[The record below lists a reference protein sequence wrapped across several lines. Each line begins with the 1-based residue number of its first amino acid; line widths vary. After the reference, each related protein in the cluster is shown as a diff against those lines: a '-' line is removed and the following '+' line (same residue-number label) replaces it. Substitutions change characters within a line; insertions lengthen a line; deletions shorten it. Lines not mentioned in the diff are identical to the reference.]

1 MESKV
6 KTEAWF
12 LLCFTALYVV
22 LAAISLSVWPKE
34 IIPPIYLPFAL
45 LFAGVLVYGKRVF
58 PAIVLGVIVTVLL
71 QGGSLFEALLLS
83 TIDLFYA
90 FIMIFATRWTL
101 GEKRMIDEVIATR
114 NFLLLVILIALPLY
128 SILGSTI

>member
-1 MESKV
+1 MIFQRSFVLSKV

-12 LLCFTALYVV
+12 LLCFTTLYIV

-58 PAIVLGVIVTVLL
+58 PAIVLGVIVSVLL
-71 QGGSLFEALLLS
+71 QGGPYL
-83 TIDLFYA
+83 
-90 FIMIFATRWTL
+90 
-101 GEKRMIDEVIATR
+101 KR
-114 NFLLLVILIALPLY
+114 FCYL
-128 SILGSTI
+128 